1 MLKTKLMSRMF
12 ATFVGIFFNMKSK
25 VPSTTLNVEL
35 LEKDIEQQRNSLSTD
50 RLDMSFG
57 EIMSMYER
65 EEVII
70 NPAFQRLFR
79 WDIEQQSRFI
89 ESLLLGI
96 PIPPIFVAEDN
107 DGRWELVDGLQRIS
121 TILSFFGILKTIP
134 EKNNWILDAGE
145 RVETLEGF
153 SGETLPSKFKLN
165 IKRSTCRIEIIRW
178 NSNYDMRF
186 ELFNRL
192 NTGGTPLTPQEIRNC
207 IYRGIS
213 TKFNDFLKKLSESKD
228 FNALIALYPEQLE
241 ELYNE
246 ELVLRFLSLY
256 NNRDKVKSSIAQHM
270 TNFMKEALENPR
282 FNYEELEKVFNNVTS
297 VLKPLGKEIFRQKN
311 GMFATALYDTI
322 MIGIAEN
329 IDQYNKPTSNDI
341 LKKKIEEVRSDEVII
356 KFSRKGGNN
365 HKKRILNRLKE
376 ANRIFGN
383 TK

>member
-1 MLKTKLMSRMF
+1 MTSDKISNNLSIQKLE
-12 ATFVGIFFNMKSK
+12 N
-25 VPSTTLNVEL
+25 E
-35 LEKDIEQQRNSLSTD
+35 IEVQRNSLSTD

-65 EEVII
+65 DEIII

-79 WDIEQQSRFI
+79 WDIDQQSRFI

-96 PIPPIFVAEDN
+96 PIPPIFVAED
-107 DGRWELVDGLQRIS
+107 GEGKWELVDGLQRIS

-134 EKNNWILDAGE
+134 EKNNWVLEEGE
-145 RVETLEGF
+145 RVESLEGF
-153 SGETLPSKFKLN
+153 SIKTLPLKFKLN
-165 IKRSTCRIEIIRW
+165 LKRATCRIEIIRW

-213 TKFNDFLKKLSESKD
+213 PKFNDFLKRLSESDNYKLLV
-228 FNALIALYPEQLE
+228 ALSPEQIE

-256 NNRDKVKSSIAQHM
+256 KNRAKVRTSISQHM
-270 TNFMKEALENPR
+270 TNFMREALDNKEFNYKALEN
-282 FNYEELEKVFNNVTS
+282 VFNEVIN
-297 VLKPLGKEIFRQKN
+297 VLKPLGKDIFRQPN

-322 MIGIAEN
+322 MIGVAEN
-329 IDQYNKPTSNDI
+329 ISKYKGELSLT
-341 LKKKIEEVRSDEVII
+341 LLETKIKVVRSDEVLI
-356 KFSRKGGNN
+356 KFSRRGGNN
-365 HKKRILNRLKE
+365 HKDRILNRLKE

-383 TK
+383 P